1 MSPLLVGGVI
11 LFVVFVITSLYNRY
25 SNKNK
30 TIDEIKKEVEN
41 KKKNKKFTNKPKPGC
56 NLYKFSDNK
65 KLNNLT
71 NNLILEI
78 INISKTLNYND
89 LNTKLKIIDSIHSNN
104 REFNQLIQSKSNDKL
119 TASYNSLE
127 SLISKKL
134 IIPVI
139 DGLLINKSSTD
150 FNDKKF
156 IPFNNSFEIIDMYY
170 DILINLVDTE
180 DKSIINKNIPYD
192 IDNFRKSKIIKLFI
206 AEYLLIIFFNIILSP
221 ESPSTRE
228 FEQDLDKQILLFKKY
243 INIDELCKMFNGID
257 IYEILKLILKN
268 IIDDNDRNPSPLKFK
283 NKIVE
288 LENVFKV
295 YNNYDIDKGSK
306 GFTIYYII
314 NSLKMNNGNLEFDD
328 EDAYVLSNRVRPT
341 ALEKSPSAISSSA
354 KPPDDN
360 PPGDKSPGA
369 KSPGIKRKPRKK
381 RKKKGPVKTD
391 EEIASEEKRIADAM
405 ALLEELEKEK

>member
-1 MSPLLVGGVI
+1 MSPLLVGGII
-11 LFVVFVITSLYNRY
+11 LFVVFVIRSLYNRY

-41 KKKNKKFTNKPKPGC
+41 KKKKK
-56 NLYKFSDNK
+56 NLLINLNQDVIYINFSDNK

-89 LNTKLKIIDSIHSNN
+89 LNTKLKIIDSIKS
-104 REFNQLIQSKSNDKL
+104 RDKTFNKLIDSKSNDKL
-119 TASYNSLE
+119 TASYNSLK
-127 SLISKKL
+127 SLISNKL
-134 IIPVI
+134 IISVI
-139 DGLLINKSSTD
+139 DGLLINKSSTA

-228 FEQDLDKQILLFKKY
+228 FEQELDKQILLFKKY

-268 IIDDNDRNPSPLKFK
+268 IIDDNDSNPTPLKFK

-341 ALEKSPSAISSSA
+341 ALEKSPSAKSSSA
-354 KPPDDN
+354 KPPDDK

-369 KSPGIKRKPRKK
+369 KSTGIKEGGEK
-381 RKKKGPVKTD
+381 REKRPPAVTD
-391 EEIASEEKRIADAM
+391 EEKAAQREADAM
-405 ALLEELEKEK
+405 ALLEQLK

>member
-1 MSPLLVGGVI
+1 
-11 LFVVFVITSLYNRY
+11 
-25 SNKNK
+25 
-30 TIDEIKKEVEN
+30 
-41 KKKNKKFTNKPKPGC
+41 
-56 NLYKFSDNK
+56 
-65 KLNNLT
+65 
-71 NNLILEI
+71 
-78 INISKTLNYND
+78 
-89 LNTKLKIIDSIHSNN
+89 
-104 REFNQLIQSKSNDKL
+104 
-119 TASYNSLE
+119 
-127 SLISKKL
+127 
-134 IIPVI
+134 
-139 DGLLINKSSTD
+139 
-150 FNDKKF
+150 
-156 IPFNNSFEIIDMYY
+156 MYY

-228 FEQDLDKQILLFKKY
+228 FEQELDKQILLFKKY

-268 IIDDNDRNPSPLKFK
+268 IIDDNDSNPTPLKFK

-341 ALEKSPSAISSSA
+341 ALEKSPSAKSSSA
-354 KPPDDN
+354 KPPDDK

-369 KSPGIKRKPRKK
+369 KSTGIKRRGRKK
-381 RKKKGPVKTD
+381 REKGPPAVTD
-391 EEIASEEKRIADAM
+391 EEKAAQREKQMQWRFWNN
-405 ALLEELEKEK
+405 

>member
-381 RKKKGPVKTD
+381 RKKKGSVNPDPITAAQRETD
-391 EEIASEEKRIADAM
+391 AK
-405 ALLEELEKEK
+405 ALLKELE